1 MTGRMDDLAKLA
13 GMVRDRELAKVETI
27 MSQVTRLRGDIA
39 RLTESRE
46 ARVASGELDLARVSG
61 AELAW
66 QAASEAELMRLNRQ
80 LAALLAQ
87 HDAALRAAR
96 RAFGRADVAARLAKA
111 DR

>member
-1 MTGRMDDLAKLA
+1 MKGRMGDLAKLA

-27 MSQVTRLRGDIA
+27 MSQVSRLRGDIA
-39 RLTESRE
+39 RLTEARE
-46 ARVASGELDLARVSG
+46 VRVASRELDLARVSG

-87 HDAALRAAR
+87 HDAALRVAR
-96 RAFGRADVAARLAKA
+96 RAFGRADVAARLAKD

>member
-1 MTGRMDDLAKLA
+1 MKGGMDDLAKLA
-13 GMVRDRELAKVETI
+13 GMVRDRELAKVEAITT
-27 MSQVTRLRGDIA
+27 QVTRLRGDIA
-39 RLTESRE
+39 RLTEARE
-46 ARVASGELDLARVSG
+46 ARVTSRELDLARVSG

-87 HDAALRAAR
+87 HDAALRVAR
-96 RAFGRADVAARLAKA
+96 QAFGRADVAARLAKA